1 METPDTPGTPHAPR
15 TPDAKVVEAL
25 RASLTEARQL
35 RQENQRLRDTTDEP
49 IAVVGTA
56 CHYPGGIDSP
66 EDLWDVLTAE
76 GRTQG
81 PFPDDRGWDL
91 AALHDPDPEHP
102 GTSYVREGGF
112 LDATTG
118 FDAAFF
124 GISPREALAMD
135 PIQRLL
141 LETSWEAL
149 ERTGIDPATVKGSRT
164 GVFTGAFPSNYSLL
178 LQPVF
183 DQVEGYFD
191 LGTTSSVA
199 AGRIAY
205 VLGLEGPT
213 LALDTACSS
222 SLVTLHLAAQ
232 ALRRGECTLALAGG
246 VTVMPTPTVFIEF
259 SRQRA
264 LSPQGHCKPFADA
277 ADGTSLSEGVGV
289 LVLER
294 LSDALRAGRRVLG
307 VVRGSA
313 VNQDGASNGLT
324 APSGPAQQRVIRQA
338 LASAGLSVSD
348 VDVVEAHGTGTALGD
363 PIEAQALLATYG
375 QRDRGAA
382 PLLLGSVKSN
392 IGHTQAAAGVA
403 GVIKA
408 MLAMEH
414 GIVPASLHVDRA
426 STHVDWA
433 EGAVEIARETV
444 PWPDVDRPRRAGVSS
459 FGVSG
464 TNAHVIIEQAPPA
477 EPGPDTGTTATARPA
492 GPLLWPVSGRGD
504 ASLRAQAGRLADFLR
519 TDRAAELPDAALAGA
534 LAGRTGFEHR
544 AVVRAADRTA
554 AADAF
559 DALAAGV
566 EDPATVTGTVPEAT
580 GEGVALVFPGQGS
593 QWIGMGAGLLGTSPE
608 FAAWVTRCERAFA
621 PYLDVPLTA
630 FLKGE
635 AGAPAAYEELTV
647 VQPALFTVMTGIA
660 ELWRRCGVVPA
671 AVVGHSQGEIA
682 AAYVAGALSLDD
694 AAKTVAVRA
703 ACLNALTTPGAMA
716 SVLLGRAAVEERIAA
731 WDGKVTVAA
740 VNSPSA
746 TTISGEVAAVE
757 EALDRFAAD
766 GVRVR
771 RIPAERAG
779 HSAHVEE
786 VADRLRTAL
795 ADVTPLPGNGTL
807 LCSAV
812 TGRAVDPATLD
823 GAYWYRNLRETV
835 DFQGATTHL
844 LDRGIRA
851 FVEVSPRPVLTVA
864 VTQTAEDTGR
874 GCVVLESLRRGEGG
888 ADDFARSLAQAYVR
902 GVDLDW
908 PAVLGA
914 DPRQARAART
924 ALPTY
929 AFRHERFWPVPPA
942 ATAGDPARLGVGGVD
957 HPLLGAAVQLPDTGG
972 TVLTGRISL
981 ASQPWLADHA
991 VGGAVLLPGTAF
1003 VELLLRA
1010 GQETGCPQIAELLLE
1025 SPLFLPDG
1033 EPVRLHVAVDAPDA
1047 AGDRAVTVH
1056 AATGDDPDAPWTRHA
1071 TGTLTDGH
1079 PAPAPAPTAWPPPG
1093 AVPVPPEELYTRL
1106 DAGGAGYGPAFRGL
1120 TAAWRHGDT
1129 LHAEIALP
1137 ADVPDAGRFAL
1148 HPALLDAA
1156 LHPLGLTGP
1165 GLRLPFAW
1173 RGARLHTPGATALRV
1188 TLAPEGTGSVA
1199 VTVTDGTGRPVF
1211 HADALTLRPVDPAAL
1226 AAAGGAH
1233 RDALFRTG
1241 WHPRPAT
1248 GPATGTWAVLGAT
1261 LPVPGA
1267 RRHDRPA
1274 DLRAA
1279 TSAGEAPPD
1288 VLVVPLPGPESD
1300 EPAADLA
1307 DRTRAA
1313 TTAALTLLQT
1323 WLADPRPAGRLVLV
1337 TRGAVAAAPG
1347 DGVPDLA
1354 HAAVWGLVR
1363 SAQREHPGRLVLVD
1377 TDADPAAAR
1386 TLPAAVATGEPEL
1399 ALRRGTV
1406 LVPRLERAGTP
1417 APADDAPLDPDGTV
1431 LITGGTGVLGSLVA
1445 RHLVTAH
1452 GARHLLLTGRRG
1464 PDAPGAA
1471 ALARDLRGLGAATVT
1486 LAACDAGDREAL
1498 ARLLAT
1504 VPEDRPLTAVVHTAA
1519 VLDDGVLAALDAN
1532 RVARVLRPKADAA
1545 LHLHDLTAHLP
1556 LRRFLLFSSTAGVL
1570 GAPGQANYAAA
1581 NALLDA
1587 LARHRHAAGL
1597 PATALAW
1604 GYWERTA
1611 EREQQLD
1618 RDGLAAQLR
1627 RTGVLPLPTDQ
1638 GLALLDTALATAEP
1652 ALTAVRFDLAALRE
1666 QPGGPPPLLGALL
1679 PAAHRPAPHG
1689 SGPDALRARLAA
1701 LDAPG
1706 RTAALL
1712 TLVQERVATVLG
1724 HPAGQAARTVPAA
1737 RHLTDLGFD
1746 SLTAVALRNALD
1758 EATGLKL
1765 PATLVFDHPTP
1776 AALAQDLGA
1785 RLAPAQAAPPAA
1797 PGAPGA
1803 TAGALHDALDRLAAV
1818 LAGTGAHERADA
1830 GARLAALLAGLR
1842 DADGGPDGGA
1852 DPDAGLAAAT
1862 DEQLFG
1868 LIDEELGT
1876 R

>member
-1 METPDTPGTPHAPR
+1 M
-15 TPDAKVVEAL
+15 
-25 RASLTEARQL
+25 TEARQL
-35 RQENQRLRDTTDEP
+35 RQENRRLRDAADEP
-49 IAVVGTA
+49 IAVVGMA

-66 EDLWDVLTAE
+66 EDLWDVVTAE

-81 PFPDDRGWDL
+81 PFPGDRGWDL
-91 AALHDPDPEHP
+91 DGLYDPDPDHP

-149 ERTGIDPATVKGSRT
+149 ERAGLDPVTVKGSRT

-232 ALRRGECTLALAGG
+232 ALRRGECALALAGG

-294 LSDALRAGRRVLG
+294 LSDAVRAGRRILG

-338 LASAGLSVSD
+338 LASAGLSAAD

-375 QRDRGAA
+375 QRTPDVA

-408 MLAMEH
+408 VLAMEH
-414 GIVPASLHVDRA
+414 GVVPASLHVDEV
-426 STHVDWA
+426 SSHVDWA
-433 EGAVEIARETV
+433 AGAVEVVREAV
-444 PWPDVDRPRRAGVSS
+444 PWPATGRPRRAGISS

-477 EPGPDTGTTATARPA
+477 EPAPDTAATAPA
-492 GPLLWPVSGRGD
+492 VTPLLWPVSGRGD
-504 ASLRAQAGRLADFLR
+504 AALRAQAGRVAEFLR
-519 TDRAAELPDAALAGA
+519 TGRAAELPDAAVAGA

-554 AADAF
+554 AAAAF

-566 EDPATVTGTVPEAT
+566 EDPATVTGTAAEHT
-580 GEGVALVFPGQGS
+580 GEGIALVFPGQGS
-593 QWIGMGAGLLGTSPE
+593 QWIGMGRELLDSSPE
-608 FAAWVTRCERAFA
+608 FAAWVARCETAFA
-621 PYLDVPLTA
+621 PYLDAPLTA
-630 FLKGE
+630 FLR
-635 AGAPAAYEELTV
+635 GAADDPAAYEDLAA
-647 VQPALFTVMTGIA
+647 VQPALFTVMTGLA
-660 ELWRRCGVVPA
+660 ALWRRCGVLPA

-682 AAYVAGALSLDD
+682 AAYVAGALTLDD
-694 AAKTVAVRA
+694 AAKIVVLRA
-703 ACLNALTTPGAMA
+703 DCLNALTTPGAMA

-731 WDGKVTVAA
+731 QGGRITVAA

-746 TTISGEVAAVE
+746 TTVSGEPAAVE
-757 EALDRFAAD
+757 ALLAALAAD
-766 GVRVR
+766 GVRAR
-771 RIPAERAG
+771 RVPAERAG
-779 HSAHVEE
+779 HSADMAEVE
-786 VADRLRTAL
+786 DRLRTAL
-795 ADVTPLPGNGTL
+795 ADVTPLPGNGTAF
-807 LCSAV
+807 CSTV
-812 TGRAVDPATLD
+812 TGREEDPATLD
-823 GAYWYRNLRETV
+823 AAYWYRNLRETV
-835 DFQGATTHL
+835 DFQGAVTHL
-844 LDRGIRA
+844 LDGGIRT
-851 FVEVSPRPVLTVA
+851 FIEVGPRPVLTVA
-864 VTQTAEDTGR
+864 VEQIAEDAGR
-874 GCVVLESLRRGEGG
+874 RCVALESLHRDDGG
-888 ADDFARSLAQAYVR
+888 ADRLARSLAQAYVR

-914 DPRQARAART
+914 DPRQAAMVRT

-942 ATAGDPARLGVGGVD
+942 ATAGDPARLGVGAVD
-957 HPLLGAAVQLPDTGG
+957 HPLLGAAVHLPGTGG
-972 TVLTGRISL
+972 TVLTGRISP
-981 ASQPWLADHA
+981 AAQPWLADHA
-991 VGGAVLLPGTAF
+991 VGGRVLLPGTAF
-1003 VELLLRA
+1003 VDLLLRA
-1010 GQETGCPQIAELLLE
+1010 GQETGCPQLAELILE
-1025 SPLFLPDG
+1025 TPLFLPD
-1033 EPVRLHVAVDAPDA
+1033 EESVRLQIAVDAPDGN
-1047 AGDRAVTVH
+1047 GDRAVTVH
-1056 AATGDDPDAPWTRHA
+1056 AATGDDPDTPWTRHA
-1071 TGTLTDGH
+1071 KGTLTAGH
-1079 PAPAPAPTAWPPPG
+1079 PAPEPAPAAWPPPG

-1106 DAGGAGYGPAFRGL
+1106 EAIGADYGPAFRGL
-1120 TAAWRHGDT
+1120 RAAWRHGDT
-1129 LHAEIALP
+1129 LHAELALP
-1137 ADVPDAGRFAL
+1137 EDAGDARFAL

-1165 GLRLPFAW
+1165 GLRLPFVW

-1188 TLAPEGTGSVA
+1188 TLTPEGTGTVA
-1199 VTVTDGTGRPVF
+1199 VTATDPTGRPVF
-1211 HADALTLRPVDPAAL
+1211 TADALTLRPVDPEAVAAS
-1226 AAAGGAH
+1226 GGAH
-1233 RDALFRTG
+1233 RDALFRTV
-1241 WHPRPAT
+1241 WQPRPAT
-1248 GPATGTWAVLGAT
+1248 GPATGTWAVLGPG

-1267 RRHDRPA
+1267 RRYDRMA

-1279 TSAGEAPPD
+1279 TAAGQAPPD
-1288 VLVVPLPGPESD
+1288 VLVVPLPGPESAA
-1300 EPAADLA
+1300 PAGNLA
-1307 DRTRAA
+1307 DRTRTA
-1313 TTAALTLLQT
+1313 TTEALTLLQT

-1337 TRGAVAAAPG
+1337 TRGAVAASAG

-1354 HAAVWGLVR
+1354 HAALWGLVR
-1363 SAQREHPGRLVLVD
+1363 SAQQEHPGRLVLLD
-1377 TDADPAAAR
+1377 TDTDPASPRA
-1386 TLPAAVATGEPEL
+1386 LPTAVATGEPEL
-1399 ALRRGTV
+1399 ALRHGTV
-1406 LVPRLERAGTP
+1406 LAPRLERAGTP

-1431 LITGGTGVLGSLVA
+1431 LITGGTGVLGTLVA

-1498 ARLLAT
+1498 AALLDA
-1504 VPEDRPLTAVVHTAA
+1504 VPRDRPLTAVVHAA
-1519 VLDDGVLAALDAN
+1519 VTLDDGVLTALDAG
-1532 RVARVLRPKADAA
+1532 RLARVLRPKADAA

-1556 LRRFLLFSSTAGVL
+1556 LRRFLLFSSTAGML

-1581 NALLDA
+1581 NTLLEA

-1611 EREQQLD
+1611 TREEELD

-1627 RTGVLPLPTDQ
+1627 RTGIRPLPTDQ

-1652 ALTAVRFDLAALRE
+1652 VLAAVRFDLAALRKR
-1666 QPGGPPPLLGALL
+1666 PGGPPPLLTTLL
-1679 PAAHRPAPHG
+1679 PAAHRPAPPG
-1689 SGPDALRARLAA
+1689 TGPDALRARLAA
-1701 LDAPG
+1701 LDADG
-1706 RTAALL
+1706 RAAALL
-1712 TLVQERVATVLG
+1712 TLVQERVAAVLG
-1724 HPAGQAARTVPAA
+1724 HPAGQAARTVPAEH
-1737 RHLTDLGFD
+1737 HLTDLGFD
-1746 SLTAVALRNALD
+1746 SLTAMALRNALD
-1758 EATGLKL
+1758 EATGLRL

-1776 AALAQDLGA
+1776 AALATDLGT
-1785 RLAPAQAAPPAA
+1785 RLTPDGAATPPPPATGEP
-1797 PGAPGA
+1797 PGALTG
-1803 TAGALHDALDRLAAV
+1803 ALDRLATA
-1818 LAGTGAHERADA
+1818 LESATPDERADA
-1830 GARLAALLAGLR
+1830 GARLAALLAGVR
-1842 DADGGPDGGA
+1842 GTAT
-1852 DPDAGLAAAT
+1852 DPDAGLDTAT

>member
-1 METPDTPGTPHAPR
+1 METPDTPGAPRPPHA
-15 TPDAKVVEAL
+15 PDAKVVEAL

-35 RQENQRLRDTTDEP
+35 RRENQRLRDAADEP
-49 IAVVGTA
+49 IAVVGMA

-66 EDLWDVLTAE
+66 EDLWDVVAAE
-76 GRTQG
+76 GRVQG

-91 AALHDPDPEHP
+91 DALYDPDPEHP

-149 ERTGIDPATVKGSRT
+149 ERAGLDPATVKGSRT

-199 AGRIAY
+199 AGRLAY

-264 LSPQGHCKPFADA
+264 LSPEGHCKPFADA

-294 LSDALRAGRRVLG
+294 LSDAVRAGRRILG

-338 LASAGLSVSD
+338 LASAGLSASD

-375 QRDRGAA
+375 QRPSDAP

-403 GVIKA
+403 GVMKA
-408 MLAMEH
+408 LLAMEH
-414 GIVPASLHVDRA
+414 GTVPASLHVAPA

-433 EGAVEIARETV
+433 EGAVEVVREAV

-464 TNAHVIIEQAPPA
+464 TNAHVIVEQAPPA
-477 EPGPDTGTTATARPA
+477 EPGPDTDATAAPRPVA
-492 GPLLWPVSGRGD
+492 PLLWPVSGRGD
-504 ASLRAQAGRLADFLR
+504 AALRAQAGRLAEFLR
-519 TDRAAELPDAALAGA
+519 TDRTAELPDAAVAGA
-534 LAGRTGFEHR
+534 LAGRTGFAQR

-554 AADAF
+554 AAAAF

-566 EDPATVTGTVPEAT
+566 EHPATVTGTVPENP

-593 QWIGMGAGLLGTSPE
+593 QWIGMGAGLLRTVPE
-608 FAAWVTRCERAFA
+608 FADWVARCERAFA

-635 AGAPAAYEELTV
+635 TDDPAAYDDLAV

-660 ELWRRCGVVPA
+660 ALWRRCGVTPA

-694 AAKTVAVRA
+694 AAKIVALRA

-731 WDGKVTVAA
+731 WDGRVTVAA
-740 VNSPSA
+740 VNSPAA

-757 EALDRFAAD
+757 AVLDRLAAD

-779 HSAHVEE
+779 HSAHVAE
-786 VADRLRTAL
+786 VEDRLRTAL
-795 ADVTPLPGNGTL
+795 ADLTPLPGNGTL
-807 LCSAV
+807 FWSTV
-812 TGRAVDPATLD
+812 TGGPVDPAALD
-823 GAYWYRNLRETV
+823 GSYWYRNLRETV
-835 DFQGATTHL
+835 DFQGAVTHL
-844 LDRGIRA
+844 LDHGVRA
-851 FVEVSPRPVLTVA
+851 FVEVSPRPVLTAA
-864 VTQTAEDTGR
+864 VTQIADDAGH
-874 GCVVLESLRRGEGG
+874 GCVVLESLRRDEGG
-888 ADDFARSLAQAYVR
+888 ADDFARSLAQAYVH

-914 DPRQARAART
+914 DPRQTREART

-942 ATAGDPARLGVGGVD
+942 TTAGDPAHLGVGGVD
-957 HPLLGAAVQLPDTGG
+957 HPLLGAAVQLPGTGG

-981 ASQPWLADHA
+981 AAQPWLVDHA

-1010 GQETGCPQIAELLLE
+1010 GQETGCPEIAELLLE
-1025 SPLFLPDG
+1025 APLFLPEQ
-1033 EPVRLHVAVDAPDA
+1033 EPVRLHLAVDAPDPA
-1047 AGDRAVTVH
+1047 TGDRTVTVH
-1056 AATGDDPDAPWTRHA
+1056 AAPGDAPDTPWTRHA
-1071 TGTLTDGH
+1071 KGTLTAGH

-1093 AVPVPPEELYTRL
+1093 AVPVPPDELYARL
-1106 DAGGAGYGPAFRGL
+1106 DTIGAGYGPAFRGL
-1120 TAAWRHGDT
+1120 TAAWRDGDT
-1129 LHAEIALP
+1129 LHAEVALP
-1137 ADVPDAGRFAL
+1137 DAVPDAGRFAL

-1188 TLAPEGTGSVA
+1188 TLTPEGADSAA

-1211 HADALTLRPVDPAAL
+1211 HADALTLRPVDPAAV
-1226 AAAGGAH
+1226 AASGGAH
-1233 RDALFRTG
+1233 RDALFRTV

-1248 GPATGTWAVLGAT
+1248 GPGGGTWAVLGSAP
-1261 LPVPGA
+1261 PVPGA
-1267 RRHDRPA
+1267 RHHDRLA
-1274 DLRAA
+1274 DLQTA
-1279 TSAGEAPPD
+1279 TAAGEAPPD
-1288 VLVVPLPGPESD
+1288 VLVAALPGPED
-1300 EPAADLA
+1300 TPPTGDLA

-1313 TTAALTLLQT
+1313 TTAALTLLRT
-1323 WLADPRPAGRLVLV
+1323 WLADPRLTGRLVLV

-1347 DGVPDLA
+1347 DAVPDLA
-1354 HAAVWGLVR
+1354 HTALWGLVR
-1363 SAQREHPGRLVLVD
+1363 SAQQEHPGRLVLLD
-1377 TDADPAAAR
+1377 TDADPAAPR

-1471 ALARDLRGLGAATVT
+1471 ALARDLRDLGAATVT

-1504 VPEDRPLTAVVHTAA
+1504 VPGDRPLTAVVHTAA
-1519 VLDDGVLAALDAN
+1519 ALDDGVLAALDAD

-1556 LRRFLLFSSTAGVL
+1556 LRRFVLFSSLAGVL

-1581 NALLDA
+1581 NALLDG

-1604 GYWERTA
+1604 GYWERTV
-1611 EREQQLD
+1611 EREEQLD
-1618 RDGLAAQLR
+1618 RDDLAAQLR

-1638 GLALLDTALATAEP
+1638 GVALLDTALATTEP
-1652 ALTAVRFDLAALRE
+1652 ALTAVRFDLAALR
-1666 QPGGPPPLLGALL
+1666 QRPGGPPPLLGALL
-1679 PAAHRPAPHG
+1679 PAAARPAPHG
-1689 SGPDALRARLAA
+1689 ADADALRARLAA

-1724 HPAGQAARTVPAA
+1724 HPAGQAARTVPAE

-1758 EATGLKL
+1758 EATGLRL

-1776 AALAQDLGA
+1776 AALAQDLDT
-1785 RLAPAQAAPPAA
+1785 RLTPTGSTAPPDVPGTPDAPAE
-1797 PGAPGA
+1797 
-1803 TAGALHDALDRLAAV
+1803 ALHGALDRLTAA
-1818 LAGTGAHERADA
+1818 LEGTGPGERAA
-1830 GARLAALLAGLR
+1830 AAARLTALLAELR
-1842 DADGGPDGGA
+1842 DDTGPD
-1852 DPDAGLAAAT
+1852 DGLDAAT

-1876 R
+1876 H